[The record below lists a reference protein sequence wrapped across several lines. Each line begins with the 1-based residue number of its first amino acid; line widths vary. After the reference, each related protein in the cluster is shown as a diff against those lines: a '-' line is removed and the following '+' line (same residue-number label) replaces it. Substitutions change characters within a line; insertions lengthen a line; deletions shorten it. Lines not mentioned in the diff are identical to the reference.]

1 MNPLFVAA
9 LFLLSSLTMAQ
20 DIFKKNLYSADQ
32 IMEAREKINLTDA
45 QATKIKKIHAEN
57 AGEFSTLKWDLD
69 ATNTEL
75 EKLLEQRPID
85 QTKVLTVL
93 DMILKYEAQLKRKQL
108 STLVALKNELTEE
121 QIEKLGQ
128 STRLYGFRSSG
139 SGAASRTLGVSSLRS
154 GQKVVTG
161 YPSASTFSYSTT
173 SPSSKV
179 DVVVAG
185 SGDGDQPLFV
195 IQSDAGTI
203 EKSSMEKLD
212 INPNDIESIS
222 VLKNKGATELY
233 GEKGK
238 NGVII
243 ITLKKGAKA
252 KIK

>member
-1 MNPLFVAA
+1 MKLLLIPT

-69 ATNTEL
+69 EANAKL
-75 EKLLEQRPID
+75 EKMLEHPKVDATAVTAQLD
-85 QTKVLTVL
+85 KVLQL
-93 DMILKYEAQLKRKQL
+93 ENQLKKKQL
-108 STLVALKNELTEE
+108 STLVAIKNELTEE
-121 QIEKLGQ
+121 QIEKLGE

-139 SGAASRTLGVSSLRS
+139 SGGVGVSSLRS

-161 YPSASTFSYSTT
+161 YPSTSTFSYSTT

-179 DVVVAG
+179 DIVVAG
-185 SGDGDQPLFV
+185 SEDGNQPLFV
-195 IQSDAGTI
+195 IKSDDGTI
-203 EKSSMEKLD
+203 EKSSMEQLD
-212 INPNDIESIS
+212 INPKDIESIN
-222 VLKNKGATELY
+222 VLKDKGATSLY